1 MGFTRRSFVA
11 LGLVW
16 AVTFITFLGAQ
27 AQNSTEE
34 FGKNRIQFRQFDWQY
49 LSGEN
54 FDVYYYDSRKGVAQ
68 EALEFLEA
76 EFDRITDQIDYPPY
90 FKTKVFLYNSLADLR
105 QSNIGLNRNIYKTSG
120 ETNFIKPYVEV
131 AHLGTAQE
139 FKEELLFKMSE
150 LMINE
155 MMYGGN
161 LKDIFQSAILQ
172 NLPDWFSQGASL
184 YVAKGWSI
192 EMDDYIRQLMHTK
205 KANHATKLTGKQ
217 AAFVGQSIWN
227 FITEKY
233 GKSSMANILNY
244 TRVTRNEEKS
254 IMITLG
260 ISFRQLLIEWQRFYS
275 EMEGVVAKSYVVPD
289 DSLHFTRQDNR
300 TTEFTTIKISPDG
313 RNIAYAEND
322 RGRYVV
328 KVRSLENGRERT
340 IISGGSKVI
349 GQRVD
354 YRQPIIAWSDANTLG
369 VIAVKYGQYVFWLYD
384 LSTRTKLPRELEKF
398 SNIRSFDFSGN
409 GRLVIMSADFE
420 GKSDL
425 FLLSTRR
432 DRVKRLTNDLFDD
445 LDPSFIPNSNRV
457 VFSSNRTNDTL
468 RSVTKPQFQQLSNNY
483 NLFIY
488 DLDSTNL
495 RLTRVTN
502 TVSKDIMPIAIDDNS
517 FLYLTD
523 QRGIINL
530 FKFNRATGIY
540 SQVTNF
546 SSNIKVYDL
555 NYANNMMAWV
565 TSTKLKENIFVSHDF
580 TTNKQVFTPATT
592 RKQLQ
597 QARVIREKRKKE
609 EPKNLSVKELLNN
622 RLKEAKDEQTSEAN
636 PDSLVVSPDSL
647 KKDTVVVQAPP
658 KKDQSIN
665 TDNYVFED
673 EAAKP
678 AKPTETFLSRYT
690 KARDK
695 SRVKG
700 PFPYESKFSADNLV
714 TSFTIDNMRGFGVQL
729 ETQMNDM
736 LENYRIRGG
745 LYTPLNLRG
754 GDVYLEFQYLP
765 SLIDFSFRFDRKAI
779 RWETLPQTKASDSYK
794 YTLNRIEF
802 NASLPITDRI
812 RFALKP
818 FGEAARSV
826 YLGETD
832 YPTKPVSTAPNINYY
847 AGVQSELVY
856 DNSISTGL
864 NLIEGTRGKIFF
876 QHHQGIGNADLSF
889 TQASIDLRHYQKLY
903 KEIVIAARGYA
914 GTFFGNAPKKY
925 LLGGMDSWFYSTTQ
939 VGGRTSEGQP
949 NPLGSEN
956 ENQDILF
963 VEYATTLR
971 GFDLSTLFGNSV
983 LMGNVELRVPFV
995 RALVNGP
1002 ITSNFAKNLMFV
1014 GFYDIG
1020 TSWSGKPPFS
1030 SGNSVS
1036 VSEIESGPFKAEIKN
1051 YLNPWLYSYGFGVR
1065 TVLLGYYLK
1074 FDMAWPVENYQVQ
1087 DPRVYLTLGFDF

>member
-1 MGFTRRSFVA
+1 MSFTRRGFVA
-11 LGLVW
+11 FGLVW
-16 AVTFITFLGAQ
+16 AVTFVAFLDAR
-27 AQNSTEE
+27 AQNSKEV
-34 FGKNRIQFRQFDWQY
+34 FGKNRIQYRQFDWQY

-54 FDVYYYDSRKGVAQ
+54 FDVYYYDARKGVAQ
-68 EALEFLEA
+68 EALEFLES

-90 FKTKVFLYNSLADLR
+90 FKTKVFLYNSLTDLR
-105 QSNIGLNRNIYKTSG
+105 QSNIGLNKNIYKTSG

-131 AHLGTAQE
+131 AHLGTTQE
-139 FKEELLFKMSE
+139 FKDELLFKMSE

-172 NLPDWFSQGASL
+172 NLPDWFAQGASL

-192 EMDDYIRQLMHTK
+192 EMDDYIRQLIQTR
-205 KANHATKLTGKQ
+205 KAKHATKLTGKQ

-244 TRVTRNEEKS
+244 TRATRNEEKS

-260 ISFRQLLIEWQRFYS
+260 ISFRQLLVEWQRYYS
-275 EMEGVVAKSYVVPD
+275 EMEGVVSQSYIEPD

-300 TTEFTTIKISPDG
+300 TTEFTTVKISPDG

-384 LSTRTKLPRELEKF
+384 LNTRTKLPRELEKF

-409 GRLVIMSADFE
+409 GRLIIMSADFE

-445 LDPSFIPNSNRV
+445 LDPAFIPNSNRV

-468 RSVTKPQFQQLSNNY
+468 RSVSKPEFQQLSNNY

-502 TVSKDIMPIAIDDNS
+502 TVSKDIMPVAIDENN

-523 QRGIINL
+523 QRGIVNL
-530 FKFNRATGIY
+530 FKFNRSTGIY
-540 SQVTNF
+540 SQITNF
-546 SSNIKVYDL
+546 ASSIKVYDM

-565 TSTKLKENIFVSHDF
+565 TLKNLRENIFISRDF

-609 EPKNLSVKELLNN
+609 EPKTMSVKELLNN
-622 RLKEAKDEQTSEAN
+622 RLKEAKDEKDNELVS
-636 PDSLVVSPDSL
+636 DSLAIKSDSIKL
-647 KKDTVVVQAPP
+647 DTVIVQTPVP
-658 KKDQSIN
+658 KDKSIN

-678 AKPTETFLSRYT
+678 AKPTESFLSRYS

-700 PFPYESKFSADNLV
+700 PFPYQAKFSADNLV
-714 TSFTIDNMRGFGVQL
+714 TSMTIDNLRGLGIQL

-736 LENYRIRGG
+736 LENYRIHGG

-765 SLIDFSFRFDRKAI
+765 ALIDLSVRYDRKAI
-779 RWETLPQTKASDSYK
+779 RWETLSQLKPSSAYK
-794 YTLNRIEF
+794 YTLLQI
-802 NASLPITDRI
+802 
-812 RFALKP
+812 
-818 FGEAARSV
+818 
-826 YLGETD
+826 
-832 YPTKPVSTAPNINYY
+832 
-847 AGVQSELVY
+847 
-856 DNSISTGL
+856 
-864 NLIEGTRGKIFF
+864 
-876 QHHQGIGNADLSF
+876 
-889 TQASIDLRHYQKLY
+889 
-903 KEIVIAARGYA
+903 GYA
-914 GTFFGNAPKKY
+914 LP
-925 LLGGMDSWFYSTTQ
+925 
-939 VGGRTSEGQP
+939 
-949 NPLGSEN
+949 
-956 ENQDILF
+956 
-963 VEYATTLR
+963 
-971 GFDLSTLFGNSV
+971 
-983 LMGNVELRVPFV
+983 
-995 RALVNGP
+995 
-1002 ITSNFAKNLMFV
+1002 
-1014 GFYDIG
+1014 
-1020 TSWSGKPPFS
+1020 
-1030 SGNSVS
+1030 
-1036 VSEIESGPFKAEIKN
+1036 
-1051 YLNPWLYSYGFGVR
+1051 
-1065 TVLLGYYLK
+1065 
-1074 FDMAWPVENYQVQ
+1074 
-1087 DPRVYLTLGFDF
+1087 